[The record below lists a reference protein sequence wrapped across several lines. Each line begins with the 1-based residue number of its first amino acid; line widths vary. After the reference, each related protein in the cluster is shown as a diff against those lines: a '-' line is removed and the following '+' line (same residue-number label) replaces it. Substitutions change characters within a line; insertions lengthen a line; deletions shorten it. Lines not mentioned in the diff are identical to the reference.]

1 MPIFIAPFATVDGE
15 TMFTHAGANIDEA
28 THLPILDTHTIRLD
42 ESLNT
47 DNVDYSNAINKG
59 SLDQISSN

>member
-1 MPIFIAPFATVDGE
+1 
-15 TMFTHAGANIDEA
+15 MFTHAGANIDEA